1 MRDKQLLP
9 ILTYHSLDA
18 SGSVIS
24 MDPSVFRDQMTF
36 LKVEGF
42 QTLSLTEATRIL
54 HEKEFIPEKSCV
66 ITFDDG
72 YRNVYTEG
80 FPILQELSFK
90 ATSFLITDYCGK
102 RNNWPTHFSPVGDQ
116 ELLSWGE
123 IREMDRYGIE
133 FGSHTLS
140 HPDLTKVALREAE
153 RELEGSKEAI
163 QSRLGKAVEVFAYP
177 YGRYS
182 PAVINLARKHF
193 EGGACSTRLGKV
205 ATYADRYLL
214 KRLDTYYL
222 RFAMFRRTLSS
233 RRYDAVWAFRQVL
246 RDLRSVKVEYPRH
259 NGRRRR
265 SGD

>member
-1 MRDKQLLP
+1 MRDKRVLP

-24 MDPSVFRDQMTF
+24 MDPAVFRDQMSF
-36 LKVEGF
+36 LKAEGF
-42 QTLSLTEATRIL
+42 QTLSLTEATTLLR
-54 HEKEFIPEKSCV
+54 EKEKLPGKGCV

-80 FPILQELSFK
+80 FPILQALSFK
-90 ATSFLITDYCGK
+90 ATMFLITDYCGK
-102 RNNWPTHFSPVGDQ
+102 QNNWPSHSSPVGDQ

-123 IREMDRYGIE
+123 IREMDKYGIE

-140 HPDLTKVALREAE
+140 HPDLTRVSLQDAE
-153 RELEGSKEAI
+153 REIHQSKEAI
-163 QSRLGKAVEVFAYP
+163 QTRLGKAVNVFAYP

-182 PAVINLARKHF
+182 PGVMGLVRDAF
-193 EGGACSTRLGKV
+193 EGACSTRLGKV
-205 ATYADRYLL
+205 RPDSDRYLL

-233 RRYDAVWAFRQVL
+233 GRFDAMWVFRQML
-246 RDLRSVKVEYPRH
+246 RDLKSTGVERSQDH
-259 NGRRRR
+259 G
-265 SGD
+265 G